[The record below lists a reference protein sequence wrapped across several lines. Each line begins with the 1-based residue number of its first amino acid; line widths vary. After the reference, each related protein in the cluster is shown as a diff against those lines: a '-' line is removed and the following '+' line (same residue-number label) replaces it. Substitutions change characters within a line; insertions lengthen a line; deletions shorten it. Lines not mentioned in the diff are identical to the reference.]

1 MPTNIIIFPL
11 VHLFN
16 FFKVLKIVRIEG
28 GIMKIF
34 IYRFVQITL
43 FALLFTFTF
52 TFTNSVKASQSE
64 QVFSFNSLI
73 KVSPCS
79 LFPINFST
87 TSGLASVTS
96 NLTIKSGGRAE
107 FYTGTVPNNGSY
119 YTTISMKLQQYKS
132 GTWKTIKTGTASG
145 TGSQLYS
152 SHYYVYKGYKYRGKS
167 DIKVYKSKGGS
178 LLTQKSITT
187 STRTY

>member
-1 MPTNIIIFPL
+1 MKNFIS
-11 VHLFN
+11 LFVKTT
-16 FFKVLKIVRIEG
+16 F
-28 GIMKIF
+28 
-34 IYRFVQITL
+34 
-43 FALLFTFTF
+43 FALLVILTF
-52 TFTNSVKASQSE
+52 TFTNSVQASPAK
-64 QVFSFNSLI
+64 QVTSLNALV
-73 KVSPCS
+73 KVSPGS
-79 LFPINFST
+79 LFPTNFSSST
-87 TSGLASVTS
+87 GLASVTT

-132 GTWKTIKTGTASG
+132 GAWKTIKTGTASG